1 MSSPTRPQ
9 RADATRNRGALLAAA
24 EAVFAEKGHAASVA
38 DIAAAAGVAKGT
50 VFRHFASKEDLI
62 ASIVSEHIAGLSS
75 AARGL
80 ADAPDAGEALLEF
93 LTVAADQ
100 RRQHDL
106 TFVQSASDSDPR
118 VICAR
123 DELHESLEVL
133 VGRARDAGAIRDDIT
148 EADVFLLMCAP
159 VHAVENVPDPSP
171 TLWRRYLAIIFDG
184 LRPQGAHPLPHPA
197 PVLP

>member
-1 MSSPTRPQ
+1 MSTPARPQ
-9 RADATRNRGALLAAA
+9 RADATRNRASLVAAA
-24 EAVFAEKGHAASVA
+24 EKVFAEKGHSASVA

-50 VFRHFASKEDLI
+50 VFRHFATKEDLI
-62 ASIVSEHIAGLSS
+62 ASVVCDHIAVLSC
-75 AARGL
+75 AARTL
-80 ADAPDAGEALLEF
+80 ADASDPGEALLEF

-106 TFVQSASDSDPR
+106 TFVQTASDDDPR
-118 VICAR
+118 VVRAR
-123 DELHESLEVL
+123 TELHKSLEVL
-133 VGRARDAGAIRDDIT
+133 VGRAREAGAVRSDIT

-159 VHAVENVPDPSP
+159 VHAVEYVADPSP